1 MSRLVKPNQAN
12 PGITPDAPTSDYEI
26 FAARIK
32 LDRNALDVAAEEQ
45 AQIFLEVAQQHVLA
59 CSRRDE
65 AKDDIAR
72 IDASLARDFR
82 AQCEE
87 QKIRA
92 TEALISDHVLQH
104 QSHISAAATLR
115 LHRIE
120 ADQWGALREAFD
132 QRMRMIKE
140 LVGLYASGYY
150 SEGGTI
156 GPRNAIRDAIAEN
169 ARQKLDEGRKARQG
183 KAADG

>member
-1 MSRLVKPNQAN
+1 MARPPLVKPAPD
-12 PGITPDAPTSDYEI
+12 PGASDYEI
-26 FAARIK
+26 FSARIK

-45 AQIFLEVAQQHVLA
+45 AQIFLEVANRHVMA
-59 CSRRDE
+59 VSRRDE
-65 AKDDIAR
+65 AKDDLAH
-72 IDASLARDFR
+72 IDAQIARDFR
-82 AQCEE
+82 AKCEE
-87 QKIRA
+87 DKIRA
-92 TEALISDHVLQH
+92 TEALVTDHILQH

-169 ARQKLDEGRKARQG
+169 ARQRLDEGRKTRQG

>member
-1 MSRLVKPNQAN
+1 MARAPLVKREEAA
-12 PGITPDAPTSDYEI
+12 APVSEYEQ
-26 FAARIK
+26 FAARIR
-32 LDRNALDVAAEEQ
+32 LDRNALDIAAEEQ
-45 AQIFLEVAQQHVLA
+45 SMLFFEIANRHVIA
-59 CSRRDE
+59 ISRRD
-65 AKDDIAR
+65 AVKDDLAQ
-72 IDASLARDFR
+72 IDAELARDFR
-82 AQCEE
+82 AQCERD
-87 QKIRA
+87 KVRA
-92 TEALISDHVLQH
+92 TEALVSDHILLH
-104 QSHISAAATLR
+104 NRHITAAATLR

-150 SEGGTI
+150 SEGGAI

-169 ARQKLDEGRKARQG
+169 ARQKLDEGRRARQ